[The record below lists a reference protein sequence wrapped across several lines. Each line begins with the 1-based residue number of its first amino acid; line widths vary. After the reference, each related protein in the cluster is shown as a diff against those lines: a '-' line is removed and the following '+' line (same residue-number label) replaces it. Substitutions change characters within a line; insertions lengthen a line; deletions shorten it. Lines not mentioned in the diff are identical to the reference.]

1 MNINDRKHK
10 PVSLYGWIT
19 SIARLS
25 VCAAGLQALPVCL
38 SVCLSVRQDHKH
50 CPSVCLSVCLSGRQ
64 QHYKLCPSVCLCVCL
79 DGSITSIARLSV
91 CVSVWTAALQA
102 LPVCLSVCLSGWQH
116 YKHCP
121 SVCLCGRITRSC
133 RRRCLNCHWMS
144 TQRLSWFGCACDMS
158 TPVMM
163 RMMLT
168 AMLMVPLTT
177 TPIMKWLVALCLI
190 VSMPA
195 ISSTPRPMIFDAKAT
210 IFFVVEDPIPAKNT

>member
-1 MNINDRKHK
+1 
-10 PVSLYGWIT
+10 
-19 SIARLS
+19 
-25 VCAAGLQALPVCL
+25 
-38 SVCLSVRQDHKH
+38 
-50 CPSVCLSVCLSGRQ
+50 
-64 QHYKLCPSVCLCVCL
+64 
-79 DGSITSIARLSV
+79 
-91 CVSVWTAALQA
+91 
-102 LPVCLSVCLSGWQH
+102 
-116 YKHCP
+116 
-121 SVCLCGRITRSC
+121 
-133 RRRCLNCHWMS
+133 MS

-190 VSMPA
+190 VSIPA